1 MSLVACMCVS
11 SGSAA
16 GSESRASLAD
26 ASTGLCVSILAVLSA
41 LRIPRMHDYRPVWN
55 LRHSPCFVLD
65 DCHNGGE
72 GGGGGTE
79 CVEFRASQ

>member
-26 ASTGLCVSILAVLSA
+26 ASTGLCVSILASFGYRGCMTTGQSGTSGTPLVL
-41 LRIPRMHDYRPVWN
+41 
-55 LRHSPCFVLD
+55 LD
-65 DCHNGGE
+65 DCHNGE
-72 GGGGGTE
+72 GGGTE
-79 CVEFRASQ
+79 CVEFRARS